1 MGRAIRGSAPRKG
14 CSPERGCSQ
23 ERVLPR
29 DEVLPGEGYPQANLG
44 SWGREH
50 LHLCLPPV
58 SSEDSQ
64 AGLQGRGD
72 GEHSPSC

>member
-50 LHLCLPPV
+50 LHLCLPPR
-58 SSEDSQ
+58 Q
-64 AGLQGRGD
+64 FRGLAGWIAGEGGR
-72 GEHSPSC
+72 